1 MVPKIIYFQIKLKI
15 IWRGTMVQ
23 NKNEKIN
30 SQDGYD
36 QNEFDDD
43 YYDDWIVKKRNSR
56 PRRHRPS
63 RMNARHE
70 HVFNK
75 NGDDY

>member
-1 MVPKIIYFQIKLKI
+1 
-15 IWRGTMVQ
+15 MVQ

-43 YYDDWIVKKRNSR
+43 YYDDLIVKKRNSR
-56 PRRHRPS
+56 SRRHRPP
-63 RMNARHE
+63 RMSVRQERA
-70 HVFNK
+70 FNK
-75 NGDDY
+75 DGDDY